1 MKKWIWKIY
10 LKNGTGEISM
20 ELIIFHGLETNTFP
34 PIVDPAGLMVPP
46 APLLIESISWE
57 TILGL
62 IWTYLLKSLSTV
74 KLEAHAM
81 VETLDKSMSTLITT
95 VSLKKLVRLI
105 LPRILNNLVAQIS
118 KDVKIVLLQLE
129 LNQGIR
135 VTAGLNPN
143 IQFGKLMS
151 MELFQELRKWKLKS
165 TREVPFH
172 AESMPQ
178 KN

>member
-1 MKKWIWKIY
+1 
-10 LKNGTGEISM
+10 
-20 ELIIFHGLETNTFP
+20 
-34 PIVDPAGLMVPP
+34 
-46 APLLIESISWE
+46 
-57 TILGL
+57 
-62 IWTYLLKSLSTV
+62 
-74 KLEAHAM
+74 M

-95 VSLKKLVRLI
+95 VSLKKPVRLI

-151 MELFQELRKWKLKS
+151 MELFQELRK
-165 TREVPFH
+165 
-172 AESMPQ
+172 
-178 KN
+178 

>member
-1 MKKWIWKIY
+1 
-10 LKNGTGEISM
+10 
-20 ELIIFHGLETNTFP
+20 
-34 PIVDPAGLMVPP
+34 
-46 APLLIESISWE
+46 
-57 TILGL
+57 
-62 IWTYLLKSLSTV
+62 
-74 KLEAHAM
+74 M

-151 MELFQELRKWKLKS
+151 MELFQELRK
-165 TREVPFH
+165 
-172 AESMPQ
+172 
-178 KN
+178 